1 MPKKPKATKVPS
13 LGDDHALATT
23 HSVFNLPA
31 LVAKDSKIQAKDVFD
46 GYKKKTP
53 AKKKTVPKGSHRMP
67 DGSIMKD
74 SAMPKKKTKKKTKTK
89 TKTAY

>member
-89 TKTAY
+89 KTAY